1 MADQEKDTL
10 ARALE
15 PFARMLRV
23 WALRRETPVMTGRM
37 IVAVAVTVEMGNEKA
52 RIRYRTTLRCCQPCH
67 YGMKKNGIWNG
78 PANDH

>member
-52 RIRYRTTLRCCQPCH
+52 RIRYRTTLRYRQPCQM
-67 YGMKKNGIWNG
+67 GKIGIWNG